1 MTMFEKIKAL
11 FTNNIL
17 WKGVAL
23 VMAVM
28 LWLIAVNIEDPVL
41 AEDYL
46 VPLQIIGMDAL
57 NQNDLVLLNED
68 ALKSATIR
76 IRVRAT
82 RKVLTTRLSKS
93 NISAYIDMKNFTVV
107 SPDKIG
113 KELPI
118 QIDFD
123 IPQTLEAE
131 TEILK
136 LTPSSVNVILDY
148 YETKEVPV
156 NIIISK
162 KPAQGYVA
170 GEAALD
176 PSVINVSGAKS
187 ILDSIETINVE
198 ASLDGATEDYQDLL
212 KPVVTDINDNDITNK
227 VKLSALEVSA
237 NIPIYKQGR
246 IPVKKPEIIGYA
258 ANGYTITNVK
268 IDPEFID
275 VVGKAEE
282 IEALKEIAIEP
293 VSISGASS
301 DQVFTRDVRDFLRP
315 TNLNVKNG
323 TPHEV
328 TVTVFLER
336 EITKT
341 LSVESS
347 TLAVIG
353 DRNNATFDEEISVQL
368 KGVERVMA
376 SIDDNGLSGSFNI
389 ENLEQGTHYVDVEF
403 ILPEGVTIVG
413 ETPQIKVIIGEAEEA
428 ETQPPTETNIP
439 PTEEPS
445 EPPEEEPSET
455 PPEP

>member
-1 MTMFEKIKAL
+1 MIEKIKAL
-11 FTNNIL
+11 FTHNIL

-41 AEDYL
+41 AEDYS

-68 ALKSATIR
+68 ALKGASIK

-93 NISAYIDMKNFTVV
+93 NISAYIDMRNFTVV

-118 QIDFD
+118 QIGVD

-131 TEILK
+131 TEILM
-136 LTPSSVNVILDY
+136 LTPSNMNIILDY

-170 GEAALD
+170 GEAALE

-187 ILDSIETINVE
+187 ILDSIGTINVE
-198 ASLDGATEDYQDLL
+198 ASLDGATEDYHDLL
-212 KPVVTDINDNDITNK
+212 KPVVTDGNDNDITNK
-227 VKLSALEVSA
+227 VRLSSPEVSA
-237 NIPIYKQGR
+237 HIPIYKQGR

-258 ANGYTITNVK
+258 SSGYTITNVK
-268 IDPEFID
+268 VDPEYID
-275 VVGKAEE
+275 VVGKTEE
-282 IEALKEIAIEP
+282 MEAIKEIVIDP

-301 DQVFTRDVRDFLRP
+301 DQVFTRDVRDFLRS

-328 TVTVFLER
+328 TVTVILER
-336 EITKT
+336 EVTKALT
-341 LSVESS
+341 VETS

-353 DRNNATFDEEISVQL
+353 DRHNAKFDASVSVEL
-368 KGVERVMA
+368 KGVEKVMA
-376 SIDDNGLSGSFNI
+376 SIDDNSLSGSVNI
-389 ENLEQGTHYVDVEF
+389 ENLEPGTHNVDVEF
-403 ILPEGVTIVG
+403 ILPEGVAIIG
-413 ETPQIKVIIGEAEEA
+413 ETPKIKVIIGEEESP
-428 ETQPPTETNIP
+428 TQTNAPPTETP
-439 PTEEPS
+439 SEEP
-445 EPPEEEPSET
+445 EEKPSET
-455 PPEP
+455 PTGP